1 MTNIRTD
8 LITRVCIITA
18 VFSVVSYIL
27 VQRNEAVQYVPVF
40 FILFG
45 IVLLISILY
54 DIERF
59 HAITKPSTESRT

>member
-8 LITRVCIITA
+8 LIMRVCIITA
-18 VFSVVSYIL
+18 VFSLLSYVLVS
-27 VQRNEAVQYVPVF
+27 RNEAVQDIPVF

-54 DIERF
+54 DVERF
-59 HAITKPSTESRT
+59 HAMTKPDTESKT

>member
-8 LITRVCIITA
+8 LIIRVCVITA
-18 VFSVVSYIL
+18 VFSLISYIL
-27 VQRNEAVQYVPVF
+27 VRRNEAVQDIPVF

-45 IVLLISILY
+45 IVLLISILF

-59 HAITKPSTESRT
+59 HAITKPNA